1 MYTRTHTHSGLKTV
15 LRTLRPSAAKCWGL
29 HGLLV
34 SEPGLERCFPVTA
47 SCTPPRRGSG
57 IWPQKCLLGGSG
69 KIWDI
74 LRVSS
79 PPAPHQF
86 QYYLFIIYFFIL
98 FYFFYLTSH
107 LMFYFFCIG
116 VYLIYNVVVTRA
128 CTGYWAGP
136 PLCSVVITVLPEFG
150 VFSLVVVVKAPRSV
164 S

>member
-116 VYLIYNVVVTRA
+116 VYLIYNVVLVSDVQQSDSVIRINVSILFQILFPFRLLHNTEQSF
-128 CTGYWAGP
+128 
-136 PLCSVVITVLPEFG
+136 LC
-150 VFSLVVVVKAPRSV
+150 
-164 S
+164 